1 MFDTTET
8 DREDHEVK
16 KEYII
21 TRQGKEFVLYAGL
34 LDEAHRQ
41 GLKRISTT
49 LIQIPHQDNG
59 HMAVVQA
66 EVETE
71 KGTFSGIGDASPQN
85 VSRMIVPHLVR
96 MSETR
101 AKARALRDAVNVGV
115 TAAEELGDF
124 DEEGNGAAES
134 AGVYEASSGV
144 REAAGQYRDQQAA
157 GSFPKASPYKPASAN
172 QLATI
177 AKLSRLLGQPEEPA
191 EDLTSAQASERI
203 TELSREYNERKGN
216 PEGTRERLQ
225 GRRSA

>member
-8 DREDHEVK
+8 NREDHTVK
-16 KEYII
+16 KEYVI

-124 DEEGNGAAES
+124 DDGGDGAAES
-134 AGVYEASSGV
+134 AGVYESSSAV
-144 REAAGQYRDQQAA
+144 REATGQYRDPQAA
-157 GSFPKASPYKPASAN
+157 SAFPKASPYKPASAN

-177 AKLSRLLGQPEEPA
+177 AKLSRLLGQPEDPA

>member
-1 MFDTTET
+1 
-8 DREDHEVK
+8 VK

-66 EVETE
+66 EVETD

-124 DEEGNGAAES
+124 DEGGDGVVESGAYEG
-134 AGVYEASSGV
+134 SSDV
-144 REAAGQYRDQQAA
+144 REAAGPYRDTQAA
-157 GSFPKASPYKPASAN
+157 SSFPKASPYKPASAN

-216 PEGTRERLQ
+216 PEGSRERLQ
-225 GRRSA
+225 SRRSA